1 MKVEIWS
8 EVTCPWCGLG
18 NHRVARAV
26 ERFEYADEVD
36 LVHHSF
42 PLSGSFPEGRTFSV
56 REALLRQHGI
66 GGDRAEASTRRIE
79 KLAESEGL
87 TPLPGAGQRGRQHR
101 SGARVLAH
109 ASAQVATARPGT

>member
-26 ERFEYADEVD
+26 ERFEHSDEVD

-42 PLSGSFPEGRTFSV
+42 PLSGSFRRGAPSPSV
-56 REALLRQHGI
+56 RPCS
-66 GGDRAEASTRRIE
+66 AST
-79 KLAESEGL
+79 
-87 TPLPGAGQRGRQHR
+87 
-101 SGARVLAH
+101 V
-109 ASAQVATARPGT
+109 SAATGPRPRPGGSRSSPRARA